1 MVFRPAS
8 VLPIALNCSSEVVPP
23 SGDRKSAISLRQK
36 PRRRPPSAVHPAP
49 RDGTQGQPRIHGSS
63 VQNASPGQPSLW
75 RRAGL
80 VGKFV
85 DQPSGGFAEALGFDA
100 AYRMKPPKIG
110 YRTKA
115 VDEAAQW
122 TPSGIPCLDFQEGQR
137 QGSAAATHDPARVIL
152 PEESFGVSY
161 RLFR

>member
-1 MVFRPAS
+1 M
-8 VLPIALNCSSEVVPP
+8 
-23 SGDRKSAISLRQK
+23 
-36 PRRRPPSAVHPAP
+36 
-49 RDGTQGQPRIHGSS
+49 
-63 VQNASPGQPSLW
+63 
-75 RRAGL
+75 
-80 VGKFV
+80 GKFV

-122 TPSGIPCLDFQEGQR
+122 TPSGIPCLDFREDRGK
-137 QGSAAATHDPARVIL
+137 AAPATHDPARVIL